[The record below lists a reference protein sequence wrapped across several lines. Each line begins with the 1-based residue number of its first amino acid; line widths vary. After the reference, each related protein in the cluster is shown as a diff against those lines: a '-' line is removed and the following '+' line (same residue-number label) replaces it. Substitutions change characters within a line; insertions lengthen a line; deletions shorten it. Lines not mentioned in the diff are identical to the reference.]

1 MNPRIL
7 AALSYAHFATDLPQ
21 GAVPALLPLFKTQY
35 HLSYVQLGFIVLLSN
50 ISSSVIQPLFGIISD
65 RTGIAWMM
73 PVGTLLAGLGMMATV
88 VTHSYT
94 VVVVMIFI
102 AGIGVAAFHPEGYKF
117 AGLASYE
124 GRAAT
129 GMSYFSLGGNVG
141 VGLGPAAVSIAV
153 ATWGAYGFSYIIPI
167 SVAAAIVLWHRVLP
181 WAAAQPR
188 VEFVAS
194 MPRGEGAGARPSVR
208 GGAVAALV
216 LLIVYVVVRSWVS
229 TGISN
234 FIPLYF
240 TGIRHMHSTYGGII
254 ASVFLGA
261 GAVGTLLGGL
271 AADRWGHRLTLIASM
286 AVLPP
291 FLWLI
296 THGSGAWP
304 IVGSVIGG
312 MAAVSS
318 FAVAMVMAQ
327 GLIPHRIGLASGL
340 IIGFA
345 VGTGGIGATAL
356 GAVADRWGVV
366 SAMNLTALLPVAAAV
381 LALFLP
387 RDSAS
392 LRNPDRGASRTSR
405 CGAESHAGGGA

>member
-1 MNPRIL
+1 
-7 AALSYAHFATDLPQ
+7 
-21 GAVPALLPLFKTQY
+21 
-35 HLSYVQLGFIVLLSN
+35 
-50 ISSSVIQPLFGIISD
+50 
-65 RTGIAWMM
+65 
-73 PVGTLLAGLGMMATV
+73 
-88 VTHSYT
+88 
-94 VVVVMIFI
+94 VVMIFI

-141 VGLGPAAVSIAV
+141 VGLGPAAVSIAI